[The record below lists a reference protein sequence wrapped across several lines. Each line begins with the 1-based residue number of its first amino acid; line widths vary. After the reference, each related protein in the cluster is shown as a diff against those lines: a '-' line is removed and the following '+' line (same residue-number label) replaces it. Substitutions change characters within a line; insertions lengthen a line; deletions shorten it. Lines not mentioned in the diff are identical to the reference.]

1 MQKAWVLWK
10 WEQARAE
17 EVVERRAILKK
28 LTEEESYALHVQQD
42 HVPYRKGC
50 PICISAQ
57 GRQRSHWRSSFPGLH
72 ALSVDIAGPLI
83 PGQSWDAEASGRD
96 KGGGYRY
103 FLACA
108 YTIPGGFAPAVSE
121 KRKDDDPEEF
131 VECGHLVR
139 EKGDGDPG
147 GVGSIPLDPGDD
159 LLRELDEI
167 PLSLDEAR
175 VQVVTRRARSKRP
188 EEEDLGEVADDSAT
202 KGRRTLFV
210 GVPLRT
216 KSGKET
222 LHQVQG
228 IINRFE
234 SSGFPIQRY
243 HSDRAK
249 ELRSHS
255 LISWLKNKGI
265 HVTCTAGESPAA
277 NRAELGVQAL
287 KAFVRKLLFVSG
299 LGKEMWPLALLH
311 GSARNWLNFNEAV
324 GIPQVPLLPFGLRV
338 HARKR
343 TRTGYDAQWE
353 SRTVQG
359 VYLGPAPHTTGGHLV
374 WVSGEDDGDGRVLL
388 TNTVYPLRGQTI
400 STSKPRYRL
409 SGKRS
414 PPFALR
420 VVAAAPA
427 TGSHGGLLSIGT
439 EVAYGGE
446 SSYQDGSGIEKNDDE
461 GFWKWASRRFG
472 PGSGV

>member
-1 MQKAWVLWK
+1 M
-10 WEQARAE
+10 
-17 EVVERRAILKK
+17 
-28 LTEEESYALHVQQD
+28 
-42 HVPYRKGC
+42 
-50 PICISAQ
+50 
-57 GRQRSHWRSSFPGLH
+57 
-72 ALSVDIAGPLI
+72 
-83 PGQSWDAEASGRD
+83 
-96 KGGGYRY
+96 
-103 FLACA
+103 
-108 YTIPGGFAPAVSE
+108 
-121 KRKDDDPEEF
+121 DP
-131 VECGHLVR
+131 R
-139 EKGDGDPG
+139 
-147 GVGSIPLDPGDD
+147 DD
-159 LLRELDEI
+159 LLKELDEI
-167 PLSLDEAR
+167 PLSLDEVR

-202 KGRRTLFV
+202 KGRKTLFV

-216 KSGKET
+216 KTGKET
-222 LHQVQG
+222 LHQIQG
-228 IINRFE
+228 IVNRFE

-265 HVTCTAGESPAA
+265 HVTWTAGESPAA

-374 WVSGEDDGDGRVLL
+374 
-388 TNTVYPLRGQTI
+388 
-400 STSKPRYRL
+400 
-409 SGKRS
+409 
-414 PPFALR
+414 
-420 VVAAAPA
+420 
-427 TGSHGGLLSIGT
+427 
-439 EVAYGGE
+439 
-446 SSYQDGSGIEKNDDE
+446 
-461 GFWKWASRRFG
+461 
-472 PGSGV
+472 